1 MKNVTFQLMFIIIN
15 LKQSVMGNTQQSQ
28 EISLEEMEQFEMQVD
43 EDYNPSGDLS
53 ERAARKQYH

>member
-1 MKNVTFQLMFIIIN
+1 MKIVTFELMFIIIN
-15 LKQSVMGNTQQSQ
+15 LKQSAMGNTQQSQ

-43 EDYNPSGDLS
+43 EDYNPSGDQS